1 VFNATDVAVKQ
12 DLDPHISAHIVRI
25 KPKTWIGNCA
35 LRVEFLGW
43 YEGKINFTLK
53 HCDSHCQWRKLCK
66 MLGGGSAEGTIFL
79 GGNGGLLHQK
89 MFKMK

>member
-1 VFNATDVAVKQ
+1 MKQ

-53 HCDSHCQWRKLCK
+53 HCESHCQWRKLCK
-66 MLGGGSAEGTIFL
+66 ILGGGECRRHDIFR
-79 GGNGGLLHQK
+79 GEWGIAPPENV
-89 MFKMK
+89 